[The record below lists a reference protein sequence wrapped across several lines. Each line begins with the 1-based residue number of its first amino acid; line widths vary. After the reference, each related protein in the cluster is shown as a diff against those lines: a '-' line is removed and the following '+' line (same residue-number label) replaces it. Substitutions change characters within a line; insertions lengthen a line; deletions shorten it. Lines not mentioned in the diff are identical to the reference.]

1 MISAQLAA
9 RRRAYADLLNR
20 GGGEMPKSY
29 PLERPEQQEFASDA
43 TQAFVDFV
51 SDWADDRTFDRGQ
64 DSDEGRSPRPKPVL
78 RMMPPG
84 SNDPRT
90 ERAGS

>member
-1 MISAQLAA
+1 
-9 RRRAYADLLNR
+9 
-20 GGGEMPKSY
+20 MPKSY
-29 PLERPEQQEFASDA
+29 RLERTEQQEFASDA